1 MTSKLSEELD
11 LAIYER
17 GYQSFLLKRRK
28 KNPLFN
34 NNLDSFH
41 KALAAN
47 RKVIPSAP
55 CQARTGRPQ
64 NWSLARIFK
73 VHHSKEA
80 FPKR

>member
-41 KALAAN
+41 KALASDN
-47 RKVIPSAP
+47 
-55 CQARTGRPQ
+55 PQ
-64 NWSLARIFK
+64 EEIQSIDPQSLYY
-73 VHHSKEA
+73 S
-80 FPKR
+80 